1 MIKHIKIHGFKSY
14 VEGELDLCPLPLLT
28 GLNSS
33 GKSSVIQAIRVLTNI
48 NQRKLKE
55 EAFFQLS
62 IGDLSEV
69 KNPNCDKVEI
79 KAMFDDDTYTLYSS
93 KENIVLGKM
102 PNVIYVSASRKGATP
117 TIPMFPNY
125 KLGAEGENVLNVINH
140 YGDEILNDLLQG
152 NAEGKTFSYVLTG
165 WLQKIS
171 PGIKFEPQLSRQADT
186 SFSLYDQ
193 HRSSNVGYG
202 LSYTLPVIV
211 ALLLGTILQDTL
223 VLIENPEAHLHPRG
237 QFEMSQLICRCVEA
251 GANVIVESHSD
262 HLFDG
267 VRIYCKESERAFSD
281 KVLAYWFQ
289 LDDNKNTIIQ
299 QCRINGRGKMNNW
312 PKGMFD
318 QFLIDA
324 EKLI

>member
-14 VEGELDLCPLPLLT
+14 VEGELNLCPLTLLT

-55 EAFFQLS
+55 EAFSQLS
-62 IGDLSEV
+62 IGDLREV

-93 KENIVLGKM
+93 KENIILGKM

-152 NAEGKTFSYVLTG
+152 DAEGKTLSYVLTG

-251 GANVIVESHSD
+251 GANIIVESHSD

-281 KVLAYWFQ
+281 KVLVYWFQ